1 MKYLLLCILTSSIS
15 CARVYTK
22 AKSVDFNN
30 FKQKLNSVYSD
41 KNISFLSIE
50 GDFESY
56 GKTYMKGFFKAYLK
70 NDSFKIKIISPPF
83 SIREIKNIYFKE
95 ILKSYFN
102 PGNFLKNM
110 DIIGIEENENF
121 FILRLKNAEI
131 FFEKGSLR
139 ILKIYLED
147 GSIKFANFHNGLPL
161 LVKINTLDE
170 KIELKINQMNLY
182 YE

>member
-1 MKYLLLCILTSSIS
+1 MTLSIS

-22 AKSVDFNN
+22 TKTVDFGS
-30 FKQKLNSVYSD
+30 FKEKLNSIYPD
-41 KNISFLSIE
+41 KNINFLKIE

-56 GKTYMKGFFKAYLK
+56 GKTYIKGFFKAYLK
-70 NDSFKIKIISPPF
+70 NDTFKIKIISPPF
-83 SIREIKNIYFKE
+83 SIKEMKDAYFKE

-102 PGNFLKNM
+102 PSGFLKNM
-110 DIIGIEENENF
+110 DTITIEERENF

-131 FFEKGSLR
+131 FFEKKSLR

-147 GSIKFANFHNGLPL
+147 GSVKFANFHNGLPL
-161 LVKINTLDE
+161 LIKINMLDE
-170 KIELKINQMNLY
+170 KIKLKINQIDLN